1 MHAREWLS
9 TATALHLIETLLED
23 HEATRGVEWRVVP
36 VLNPDGYFYTWNKDR
51 LWRKNR
57 RPIASNRCV
66 GVDLNRNFGVDF
78 GGKGASQFPCS
89 DEYHGTSAF
98 SEPETRALRDA
109 VNDAGERLK
118 AYVSLHSYRQSI
130 LLPWA
135 HSPKS
140 HANAQNLTN
149 MAHGIAR
156 AISELRGTKFEVDT
170 AWFNLYPASG
180 TSADWAADVDV
191 PYSFIFELQ
200 DEGEHGFLWPESE
213 IASAV
218 NETYCG
224 IKFMGKVIRKIFSP
238 SEFLTQEDEDFSLVD
253 VEMPADREPTTENG
267 LALLLQIYEEVL
279 SNQNQINNKNM
290 AINLTVEQEPGLIKI
305 KVPNNTATPTEEK
318 PVGSLSISVKNKTH
332 VDEQQAAGIVIQV
345 RNPQAELPSH
355 AVDVKASKSQIYERQ
370 PVQDTKDVNRSAAG
384 EESSNSS
391 SGKDDEC
398 ADDVDCKSIYERY
411 GRNPE
416 DTWLSVLD
424 ESYSQGRYARWQQLS
439 TNCGSTGVDVEQLL
453 SDWFDDG
460 MAVLMSEDGTTDPV
474 EVAVAPP
481 LVNEAQEKLRESNC
495 TASVVAED
503 LEKISIGT
511 INRKEYDE

>member
-398 ADDVDCKSIYERY
+398 ADDVDCKV
-411 GRNPE
+411 RNFIRN
-416 DTWLSVLD
+416 VLTSQRVTPAPNQQAPD
-424 ESYSQGRYARWQQLS
+424 E
-439 TNCGSTGVDVEQLL
+439 
-453 SDWFDDG
+453 
-460 MAVLMSEDGTTDPV
+460 
-474 EVAVAPP
+474 
-481 LVNEAQEKLRESNC
+481 
-495 TASVVAED
+495 
-503 LEKISIGT
+503 
-511 INRKEYDE
+511 